1 MKIKHLKVKEKS
13 DWLAYQ
19 RWLPVTLRAKAEQL
33 GIPSKYL
40 VPLKLT
46 KSAPVSQITKAIDD
60 CNQRFEDLC
69 RFIRSSDASDVS
81 KAEAGKAAKG
91 LLDALGIAQGSLA
104 DVDVMNP
111 EFDAILDDALGIH
124 HNQHHPDWERNY
136 PDTKKMPE
144 SLVEAVKELLSTP
157 LGHETYHLYSHAIE
171 RYKEAKEREKRQNS
185 QTEVQLKRQLR
196 MLKKDF
202 RRLDDLLAFTGNK
215 EFTSDNCNV
224 SLRLYKDHLMKQY
237 DKPETAKRALVPCAA
252 AFRMFADEV
261 ATKVAI
267 AKMTIK
273 GQTAASKTPLVLDIE
288 TELPLVWAAAHDD
301 SYDHFFRLA
310 VFGIF
315 SGSTASELVQTDV
328 HKVDPEKGYYISGG
342 TKTKARLR
350 PVVIVNDTHRKLLLK
365 FSEGASEEFTSVCG
379 FRANQTESNHSK
391 LLKDELQR
399 ATGNPK
405 LTPYGFRHT
414 GKHLGEIKEVSN
426 LETFHRMLGWT
437 SGSSKVKN
445 DYGRAGVFSASM
457 INAYREITQKL
468 LEDLPDYDRPT
479 PSASQGNVVQLRKK

>member
-1 MKIKHLKVKEKS
+1 MTLKIKHLKVKEKS

-185 QTEVQLKRQLR
+185 QTDVQLKRQLR

-202 RRLDDLLAFTGNK
+202 RRLDDFLAFTGNK

-273 GQTAASKTPLVLDIE
+273 GQRAKSKGRPVLDIE

-301 SYDHFFRLA
+301 SYDHLFRLH

-315 SGSTASELVQTDV
+315 SGSHASELVQTDIGNV
-328 HKVDPEKGYYISGG
+328 FADKGYFVTGG
-342 TKTKARLR
+342 TKRDHRSR
-350 PVVIVNDTHRKLLLK
+350 PIVIVNDTHRKLLLK
-365 FSEGASEEFTSVCG
+365 FSGDCTNGFRSVCG
-379 FRANQTESNHSK
+379 YRAEQTESNHSK
-391 LLKDELQR
+391 LLKNELHR
-399 ATGNPK
+399 ATGNRE
-405 LTPYGFRHT
+405 LTAYCLRHT
-414 GKHLGEIKEVSN
+414 GKHLGEIKGISN
-426 LETFHRMLGWT
+426 LPAFDRIFGWR
-437 SGSSKVKN
+437 SNKPKD
-445 DYGRAGVFSASM
+445 DYGKAGIFAAPM
-457 INAYREITQKL
+457 ITEYRELTDRLI
-468 LEDLPDYDRPT
+468 EDLPNHERSGPM
-479 PSASQGNVVQLRKK
+479 ASRENIIQMKKK

>member
-104 DVDVMNP
+104 DVDAMNP

-136 PDTKKMPE
+136 PDTKKMSE

-185 QTEVQLKRQLR
+185 QTDVQLKRQLR

-202 RRLDDLLAFTGNK
+202 RRLDDFLAFTGNK

-273 GQTAASKTPLVLDIE
+273 GQRAKSKGRPVLDIE

-301 SYDHFFRLA
+301 SYDHLFRLH

-315 SGSTASELVQTDV
+315 SGSHASELVQTDISNV
-328 HKVDPEKGYYISGG
+328 FADKGYFVTGG
-342 TKTKARLR
+342 TKRDHRSR
-350 PVVIVNDTHRKLLLK
+350 PVIIVNRTHRELMLK
-365 FSEGASEEFTSVCG
+365 FSEGASEGFTSVCG
-379 FRANQTESNHSK
+379 FRAEQTESNHSAV
-391 LLKDELQR
+391 LKKELQR
-399 ATGNPK
+399 ATGNSE
-405 LTPYGFRHT
+405 LTAYCLRHT
-414 GKHLGEIKEVSN
+414 GKHLGEIKGVANLPAFDRIFGWKSN
-426 LETFHRMLGWT
+426 G
-437 SGSSKVKN
+437 VKD
-445 DYGRAGVFSASM
+445 DYGRAGVYSNAM
-457 INAYREITQKL
+457 IQSYREITDKL
-468 LEDLPDYDRPT
+468 LEGLEDHESPT
-479 PSASQGNVVQLRKK
+479 PAVSVGKVVQLKRK